1 MGLSLNYCWLY
12 ANLGALEGLDPV
24 GLMRDMYLAHRLSK
38 ERAPAPLKVPGAS
51 FTWWTGPNNSQI
63 GLATSTMKVPLHKI
77 A

>member
-38 ERAPAPLKVPGAS
+38 ERARPAEGPWCFLHLVDWSKHLANRAGHLDNES
-51 FTWWTGPNNSQI
+51 FF
-63 GLATSTMKVPLHKI
+63 A
-77 A
+77 